1 VLGEVGA
8 VVLAST
14 IVGLA
19 VAAIVGPSFQTLL
32 FEVRPRDPATMALA
46 SSTLVAAAILAS
58 YIPIRRMLAQNPLT
72 SLKSD

>member
-1 VLGEVGA
+1 VGV
-8 VVLAST
+8 VVLVST
-14 IVGLA
+14 AVGLA

-46 SSTLVAAAILAS
+46 SSTLVAVAILAS